1 MKTMSKPANI
11 NHDNLVKKLEML
23 VKLCEETEPTPKQ
36 LLKMSGEKNTNV
48 TDLFTPEMI
57 DAQFYLQEVKAE
69 EYDSYSIIDTMKACN
84 TIWRWRTKVK
94 NEGWPDMSS
103 IEYICGEYIKKNQK
117 IAAIKQYRQYMKD
130 RDKEVGLKE
139 AKEWVDRL
147 SIKMDLD

>member
-1 MKTMSKPANI
+1 MSKPSNI
-11 NHDNLVKKLEML
+11 SHDNLVKKLTML

-57 DAQFYLQEVKAE
+57 DAKFYLTEIENK

-84 TIWRWRTKVK
+84 TIWRWRMKVK
-94 NEGWPDMSS
+94 KEGWPDMSS
-103 IEYICGEYIKKNQK
+103 IEYICGEFLKRNQK
-117 IAAIKQYRQYMKD
+117 IAAIKKYRQFMID
-130 RDKEVGLKE
+130 RNGDCGLKE

-147 SIKMDLD
+147 VIKMDLD